1 MATAPLSLATD
12 PSKINP
18 AGASQE
24 DLSEYQK
31 SLDAQIKAL
40 EQRYANPN
48 YFKVAAGFLKPQLG
62 GFFASLGSASE
73 ALGENVEQQRAAEL
87 PIAQMRSQLAQSKIL
102 TGQNKSVADMVAE
115 YEATGQPLTPE
126 FVAKVNRI
134 APDSPSAKA
143 LIAQLATAQ
152 KQRELASSEQG
163 NAMQRITLAR
173 TMGVEPNP
181 ADLALV
187 AAGSTTSPNQ
197 VTRPAQISP
206 AAEAAAPSAP
216 AVSDEAMERL
226 KRDKTSLEN
235 ELKRIPSDP
244 ANAGRRNII
253 QSELDKVNSSLG
265 EPTPAP
271 KASDT
276 GYLPSTL
283 AIPKKSDL
291 TEPKRQDIT
300 ASQVDKKAQAL
311 ETGSTERYNN
321 LKSLAAPENLTPVKS
336 ATQNAIAL
344 MDERPDLA
352 FKVLNLVRSSG
363 PLAAAMDAGVSAQ
376 LNSSA
381 GSFGGA
387 VQFPVE
393 AYLAAKLNDQEQAYA
408 DALLNSVASMRA
420 YSIKM
425 GGVSP
430 TSLVNH
436 PAGLSFTQSINLE
449 RSQTP
454 AAFYNSAKHFQMNVD
469 FLNDYNT
476 VLNQEMA
483 RTNPSSLTRT
493 TDAFNSPKLKE
504 IAESYGKVRDK
515 YDAQYR
521 KQAFKKKD

>member
-1 MATAPLSLATD
+1 MADPKAPLTLVTD

-24 DLSEYQK
+24 DLSEYQR

-73 ALGENVEQQRAAEL
+73 ALGESVEQQRAAEL

-115 YEATGQPLTPE
+115 YEASGAPLTPE

-143 LIAQLATAQ
+143 LSAQLATAQ
-152 KQRELASSEQG
+152 KQRELSSSEQA

-173 TMGVEPNP
+173 TMGVDPNP

-187 AAGSTTSPNQ
+187 AAGSPTSPNQ
-197 VTRPAQISP
+197 VTKRPPEMPGAPEAP
-206 AAEAAAPSAP
+206 AAP
-216 AVSDEAMERL
+216 AVDNRRL
-226 KRDKTSLEN
+226 EGDKSALQN
-235 ELKRIPSDP
+235 ELKRMPDTP
-244 ANAGRRNII
+244 ANAERRRII
-253 QSELDKVNSSLG
+253 QSELDKVNSQLG
-265 EPTPAP
+265 ESAPAV
-271 KASDT
+271 KASDS
-276 GYLPSTL
+276 GYLPTTVAVPKMSDVPDPARQKIIEAQTL
-283 AIPKKSDL
+283 ERA
-291 TEPKRQDIT
+291 
-300 ASQVDKKAQAL
+300 KAF

-344 MDERPDLA
+344 MDERPELA

-393 AYLAAKLNDQEQAYA
+393 AYLAAKLSDQEQAYA

-454 AAFYNSAKHFQMNVD
+454 AAFYNSARHFQMNVD

-476 VLNQEMA
+476 ALNQEFA
-483 RTNPSSLTRT
+483 RVNPSSLTRM
-493 TDAFNSPKLKE
+493 TDAFNSPKLKD
-504 IAESYGKVRDK
+504 IAESYGKVREK
-515 YDAQYR
+515 YDSQYR